1 MSLFGWKFVSVNE
14 YRMEMSLR
22 DMEVKN
28 ANARANAAEEYA
40 RKCEKLVD
48 HERERIDGERER
60 ADRIADSLFVSS
72 GLPPA
77 SSAGVAEA
85 KAVEAE
91 SKIVREDALKEMA
104 AIFQES
110 WDEATA
116 EEVLEGTDVAA
127 TP

>member
-1 MSLFGWKFVSVNE
+1 MFGWTLIKDSE
-14 YRMEMSLR
+14 LR
-22 DMEVKN
+22 LMKCFADMELKQ
-28 ANARANAAEEYA
+28 AISRALAAETYA
-40 RKCEKLVD
+40 KKCEALLD
-48 HERERIDGERER
+48 HERERIDNERER

-116 EEVLEGTDVAA
+116 EEALEGTDALQN
-127 TP
+127 

>member
-1 MSLFGWKFVSVNE
+1 MSLFGWKLVSVNE
-14 YRMEMSLR
+14 YRMELSLR
-22 DMEVKN
+22 DMEVS
-28 ANARANAAEEYA
+28 NARARAAAAEEYA

>member
-1 MSLFGWKFVSVNE
+1 
-14 YRMEMSLR
+14 
-22 DMEVKN
+22 
-28 ANARANAAEEYA
+28 
-40 RKCEKLVD
+40 LVD

-85 KAVEAE
+85 KAVEVE

-104 AIFQES
+104 EIFQES
-110 WDEATA
+110 FDEITA
-116 EEVLEGTDVAA
+116 EEALEENDALQN
-127 TP
+127 